1 LHKILCLSDILAL
14 LRSFSWRGQ
23 FPIAF
28 WNILLDLVS
37 TIRDSALSLESG
49 LANFPNKRTVM
60 TTTLSLQ
67 DSDLF
72 RQQAYI
78 GGRWCDAE
86 SGATIEVNNPATGEI
101 LGTVPRM
108 GANETWRAIEAA
120 KDAFND
126 WSQRPAKERSN
137 LMRRWYDLIMANVD
151 DLGALMTAEQGKP
164 LTEAKGEV
172 AYAASFI
179 EWFAEEAKRVYGDTI
194 PSPWTDRRLVV
205 IKQPIGVCAAMTPW
219 NFPAAMIA
227 RKAGPALAAGC
238 TMIAKPASSTPY
250 SAFAFAV
257 LAERAGIPSGVLNV
271 VTGDSKEIGGEMTSN
286 PDVRKITFT
295 GSTEVGRL
303 LMKQSSS
310 TIKKLSLELG
320 GNAPFIVFDDAD
332 LDAAVEGAIISKYR
346 NAGQT
351 CVCANRL
358 YVQAGVYDA
367 FAEKLVAAVAK
378 LKVGNGFEPG
388 VQQGPLIDEAAVAK
402 VEEHIEDAISK
413 GGNLLLGGKRH
424 ALGQTFFE
432 PTVLAGVTPQM
443 KVAKEETFGPLAPLF
458 RFETDEEGIQMAND
472 TEFGLASYFFSRD
485 VGRIWR
491 AAEALESGM
500 VGINTGLISNE
511 VAPFGGV
518 KQSGL
523 GREGSHYGI
532 EEFLEIKY
540 LCFGGLD
547 K

>member
-1 LHKILCLSDILAL
+1 
-14 LRSFSWRGQ
+14 
-23 FPIAF
+23 
-28 WNILLDLVS
+28 
-37 TIRDSALSLESG
+37 
-49 LANFPNKRTVM
+49 M
-60 TTTLSLQ
+60 TTFPLQ
-67 DSDLF
+67 DQDLF

-78 GGRWCDAE
+78 GGGWCDAE
-86 SGATIEVNNPATGEI
+86 SGATLKVNNPATGEI
-101 LGTVPRM
+101 LGTVPLM
-108 GANETWRAIEAA
+108 TANETRRAIEAA
-120 KDAFND
+120 KKAFID
-126 WSQRPAKERSN
+126 WGRKPAKERSM
-137 LMRRWYDLIMANVD
+137 LLRRWHDLIMSNVD

-164 LTEAKGEV
+164 LAEAKGEV

-179 EWFAEEAKRVYGDTI
+179 EWFGEEAKRVYGDTI
-194 PSPWTDRRLVV
+194 PSPWSDRRLVV
-205 IKQPIGVCAAMTPW
+205 IKQPIGVCAAITPW

-227 RKAGPALAAGC
+227 RKAGPALASGC
-238 TMIAKPASSTPY
+238 TMVARPATSTPY
-250 SAFAFAV
+250 SALALAV
-257 LAERAGIPSGVLNV
+257 LAERAGIPAGVFNV
-271 VTGDSKEIGGEMTSN
+271 LTGSSKEIGGELTSN
-286 PDVRKITFT
+286 PVVSKITFT

-310 TIKKLSLELG
+310 TVKKLSLELG

-388 VQQGPLIDEAAVAK
+388 VQQGPLIDQAAVEK
-402 VEEHIEDAISK
+402 VEEHIQDAVSK
-413 GGNLLLGGKRH
+413 GGHVLLGGKRH

-432 PTVLAGVTPQM
+432 PTVLADVTPQM

-458 RFETDEEGIQMAND
+458 RFQSDEQAIEMAND
-472 TEFGLASYFFSRD
+472 TEFGLASYFYSRD
-485 VGRIWR
+485 IGRIWR
-491 AAEALESGM
+491 AAEGLECGM

-532 EEFLEIKY
+532 DEFVEIKY

-547 K
+547 R